1 MIVIMTTQDGPPRR
15 SRRAGWVNARAAGS
29 SGSEH
34 FDTRPFLKI
43 RSGYLD
49 VLAAGRR
56 KNIIHGLIEIDVT
69 DLQRVLGE
77 REAAGE
83 PLSFTAALMHAVAR
97 AVDEDRI
104 LHAYRRRNRIIL
116 FDDVDINTQIEVDVS
131 GQKIV
136 QSLLIRAANRKSVE
150 QLSREIRS
158 GQQGNAAGE
167 RRYRGTLAFL
177 SIPGPIRALLWRAVM
192 SNPLWFKRFGGTVGM
207 SSIGMFGPGGGWGIP
222 IAPPTLMITVGGIA
236 TKPRYIDG
244 SLQPRKMLDL
254 TISVDHDLVDGAPAA
269 RFARRLAD
277 LVESADGLRS
287 PPAANRPK
295 PERSI

>member
-1 MIVIMTTQDGPPRR
+1 
-15 SRRAGWVNARAAGS
+15 
-29 SGSEH
+29 
-34 FDTRPFLKI
+34 
-43 RSGYLD
+43 
-49 VLAAGRR
+49 
-56 KNIIHGLIEIDVT
+56 
-69 DLQRVLGE
+69 
-77 REAAGE
+77 
-83 PLSFTAALMHAVAR
+83 
-97 AVDEDRI
+97 
-104 LHAYRRRNRIIL
+104 
-116 FDDVDINTQIEVDVS
+116 
-131 GQKIV
+131 
-136 QSLLIRAANRKSVE
+136 
-150 QLSREIRS
+150 
-158 GQQGNAAGE
+158 
-167 RRYRGTLAFL
+167 
-177 SIPGPIRALLWRAVM
+177 M

-287 PPAANRPK
+287 APAADRSN